1 MQNVTMEVKGQELLI
16 RIDLSK
22 NCGQSKSGKSI
33 IVGTTSGNADVP
45 GHPGTKIGVNC
56 YKAAR

>member
-22 NCGQSKSGKSI
+22 NCGQSKSGNSTVI
-33 IVGTTSGNADVP
+33 GTTSGNADVP
-45 GHPGTKIGVNC
+45 GNPGLKLGVNC